1 MHYRAQWKSAHQV
14 WDEPILFNY
23 EPIRTDF
30 TARLFTYPIFK
41 PMIHWK
47 VSKNLHLMILYF
59 NGFESMYKN
68 KKVRQRSFRILRF
81 VRRILGVYR
90 ERSVKIVRI
99 EVARLTVSWWNMII
113 RNIWIHFARISGGFA
128 TSLIV
133 SRTFVGRPFRSVDWR
148 ASRIEPG
155 KIAKAEFL
163 QTTTIE
169 TDDDRRI
176 RSRFAGRNRISPR
189 LTAIIPR

>member
-47 VSKNLHLMILYF
+47 VSKNLHLTMLYF

-68 KKVRQRSFRILRF
+68 KKVRQRFFRILRF
-81 VRRILGVYR
+81 VRRIRRNWAFIGNVVLRSLGS
-90 ERSVKIVRI
+90 RSR
-99 EVARLTVSWWNMII
+99 VS
-113 RNIWIHFARISGGFA
+113 RCPDGIWLLEISGSISQGSPVDLQRR
-128 TSLIV
+128 SLFRELLSGVPSEASIGAQV
-133 SRTFVGRPFRSVDWR
+133 ESSLGR
-148 ASRIEPG
+148 
-155 KIAKAEFL
+155 L
-163 QTTTIE
+163 QKRNSC
-169 TDDDRRI
+169 RR
-176 RSRFAGRNRISPR
+176 
-189 LTAIIPR
+189 LQ